1 MSNVL
6 PAFDILRPASL
17 DEAVAALARP
27 GARALAGGTDL
38 VVNLRRGIGAPER
51 LVDLT
56 GLPGMDGIEA
66 HEDTLTV
73 GAGVTL
79 RDLAASPA
87 LGPAEA
93 ALAQAAEAVAGPSH
107 RNLATVGGNLCLDT
121 RCLYY
126 NQSHWWR
133 KSNGFCLKY
142 RGDICH
148 VAPQGKRCRAAFSGD
163 LAPAFLALGAEAEI
177 AGPEG
182 LRRMPLA
189 EMYREDGAAHL
200 TLGAG
205 EILVRLHLPRAAGR
219 SGYAKVRVR
228 GAMEFPLAGVAVL
241 CRPAKGGTEVSVAL
255 TGTNSRPVAMAP
267 RVLSAAGDDAFYA
280 ALEKDVQKSVSPQRT
295 TPLAAHYRRL
305 SVAAEAARLTRA
317 LVRELADG

>member
-6 PAFDILRPASL
+6 PDFDILRPANL
-17 DEAVAALARP
+17 DEAVAALADP

-38 VVNLRRGIGAPER
+38 IVNLRRGIGAPER

-56 GLPGMDGIEA
+56 GLPGMAGIEA
-66 HEDTLTV
+66 QGDTLV
-73 GAGVTL
+73 IGAGVTL
-79 RDLAASPA
+79 RELATSPV

-126 NQSHWWR
+126 NQSEWWR
-133 KSNGFCLKY
+133 KSNGYCLKY

-148 VAPQGKRCRAAFSGD
+148 VAPLGERCRAAFSGD
-163 LAPAFLALGAEAEI
+163 LAPAFMALGAEAEI
-177 AGPEG
+177 AGPAG
-182 LRRMPLA
+182 LRRIPLA
-189 EMYREDGAAHL
+189 DMYQEDGAAHL
-200 TLGAG
+200 TLGPG
-205 EILVRLHLPRAAGR
+205 DILVRLHLPRGGGR

-228 GAMEFPLAGVAVL
+228 GAMEFPLAGVAAL
-241 CRPAKGGTEVSVAL
+241 CRPVADGTEVSVAL
-255 TGTNSRPVAMAP
+255 TGTNSCPIAMAP
-267 RVLSAAGDDAFYA
+267 RILAAPGDEGFYT
-280 ALEKDVQKSVSPQRT
+280 ALQKDVQKRVSPQRT

-305 SVAAEAARLTRA
+305 SVAAEAARLVRS
-317 LVRELADG
+317 LVDG